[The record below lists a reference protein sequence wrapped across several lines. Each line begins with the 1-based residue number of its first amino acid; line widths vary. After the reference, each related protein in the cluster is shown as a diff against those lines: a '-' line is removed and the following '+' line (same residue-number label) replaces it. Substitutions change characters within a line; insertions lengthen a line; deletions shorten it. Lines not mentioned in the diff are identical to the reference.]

1 MLSSVKHSQDSA
13 CVVLGGGLHA
23 KVVIDALLAAG
34 IMPMGVLDAERSRWG
49 SELLGVRIWGGDDLL
64 GGLQDHGVRSFV
76 VGIGS
81 TGDSR
86 VRRQLFAKAQQ
97 CGLMPLTVR
106 HPAAIVSPSAIVCDG
121 AQLLAGAI
129 VNPCA
134 VIGTN
139 AIVNTGAI
147 VEHDCQI
154 GAHAHVA
161 PGARLGGSVKVGDD
175 AHVGLGATV
184 RQNLQIGYRAIV
196 GAGAVVVDDVP
207 ADVIVM
213 GVPARVYRSRA
224 A

>member
-1 MLSSVKHSQDSA
+1 MLSSVRTPDNSV

-23 KVVIDALLAAG
+23 KVVIDAMHAAG
-34 IMPMGVLDAERSRWG
+34 TTPFGVLDAERSRWG
-49 SELLGVRIWGGDDLL
+49 SDLLGVQILGGDELL
-64 GGLQDHGVRSFV
+64 EGLKDRGVRTFT

-86 VRRQLFAKAQQ
+86 LRRQLFTRAIQ
-97 CGLMPLTVR
+97 CGLLPMMIR
-106 HPAAIVSPSAIVCDG
+106 HPAAIISPSAVLHDG
-121 AQLLAGAI
+121 AQILAGAI
-129 VNPCA
+129 INPCA
-134 VIGTN
+134 EIGVN
-139 AIVNTGAI
+139 SIVNTGAI

-161 PGARLGGSVKVGDD
+161 PGSRLGGSVKVGDD

-184 RQNLQIGYRAIV
+184 RQNLQIGPRAIV